1 MTYWLFKS
9 EPDEYSLQDLYA
21 ETNGYG
27 RWDGIRNYQARN
39 FLRDKVTLED
49 GVLFYHS
56 ACKVPAVV
64 GTAEVVRAAYP
75 DPAQFDP
82 ESTYFDSRATAD
94 KPRWYC
100 VDIRWQSEFQRP
112 VPLAEIKQTPQL
124 AEMVLVKQGRLS
136 IQPVTED
143 EWQHLLQLGN
153 SSRR

>member
-1 MTYWLFKS
+1 MNYWLFKS
-9 EPDEYSLQDLYA
+9 EPDEYSLSDLQG
-21 ETNGYG
+21 EPGGIG

-39 FLRDKVTLED
+39 FLRDQVEEGD

-64 GTAEVVRAAYP
+64 GTARVVRAAYP

-82 ESTYFDSRATAD
+82 ESKYCDPKASTD

-100 VDIRWQSEFQRP
+100 VDIQWQSAFAHP
-112 VPLAEIKQTPQL
+112 VSLKDIKQNPAL

-136 IQPVTED
+136 IQPVTAA
-143 EWQHLLQLGN
+143 EWRQIEKLGAG
-153 SSRR
+153 SD

>member
-9 EPDEYSLQDLYA
+9 EPDEYSIRDLAA
-21 ETNGYG
+21 EPGHTG

-39 FLRDKVTLED
+39 FLRDSVGVGD

-64 GTAEVVRAAYP
+64 GTAEVVRGAYP

-82 ESTYFDSRATAD
+82 KSGYFDPKASGD

-100 VDIRWQSEFQRP
+100 VDIRWQSEFPRP
-112 VPLAEIKQTPQL
+112 VPLAEIKRSPDL
-124 AEMVLVKQGRLS
+124 AEMLLVKQGRLS
-136 IQPVTED
+136 IQPVTAR
-143 EWQHLLQLGN
+143 EWKTILRLGN
-153 SSRR
+153 AIM